1 MGKKKKAPR
10 REKRVM
16 EAEGRPKP
24 LKKKERKEKRKRKK
38 LTRLKRI
45 GP

>member
-1 MGKKKKAPR
+1 MGKKKKGER
-10 REKRVM
+10 KEKRVM

-24 LKKKERKEKRKRKK
+24 LKKTERKEKRKRKK
-38 LTRLKRI
+38 LTRLKKI